1 LRHRKQGCQTVYFQ
15 TKIQIWI
22 KILEGLTIED
32 VVIGILCPFGTFY
45 SNLVYCMVIWY
56 TLTRFDIL
64 WQENLATP
72 ITSLLAFEGGSYY
85 SSYEIV
91 EIFVDFQ

>member
-1 LRHRKQGCQTVYFQ
+1 
-15 TKIQIWI
+15 
-22 KILEGLTIED
+22 
-32 VVIGILCPFGTFY
+32 
-45 SNLVYCMVIWY
+45 MVIWY